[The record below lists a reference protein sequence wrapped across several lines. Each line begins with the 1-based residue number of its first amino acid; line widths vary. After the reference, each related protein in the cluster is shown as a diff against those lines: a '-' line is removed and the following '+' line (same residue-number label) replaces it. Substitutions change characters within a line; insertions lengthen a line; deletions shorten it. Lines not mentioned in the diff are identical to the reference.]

1 MRAMLKMDNM
11 PKHGFRVTFVPK
23 IDSGN
28 NLRNEIGT
36 MVTEEVSDPVEE
48 QDLQN
53 LTNREL

>member
-11 PKHGFRVTFVPK
+11 SSHGFRVIFVPK

-36 MVTEEVSDPVEE
+36 LATEEVSDPVEE

>member
-1 MRAMLKMDNM
+1 MLKMDNM
-11 PKHGFRVTFVPK
+11 SSHGFRVIFVPK

-36 MVTEEVSDPVEE
+36 LATEEVSDPVEE

>member
-11 PKHGFRVTFVPK
+11 SRHGFRVIFVPK

-36 MVTEEVSDPVEE
+36 LATEEVSDPVEE

>member
-1 MRAMLKMDNM
+1 MLKMDNM
-11 PKHGFRVTFVPK
+11 SRHGFRVIFVPK

-36 MVTEEVSDPVEE
+36 LATEEVSDPVEE